1 MELKS
6 STIIK
11 PTSDVLIVTLLTVGC
26 IVVSLIVLM
35 YLLPGSYFSSYP
47 FIPLFFYGYALI
59 TRFLA
64 NKAIKSLSSKKV
76 LYVFLLA
83 KTMKIVLSMIILFII
98 IFAFKENAKAFS
110 LIFMSFYMVFLVY
123 DTWFFSK
130 LKKK

>member
-11 PTSDVLIVTLLTVGC
+11 PTSDVLIVTLLTAGC
-26 IVVSLIVLM
+26 IVVSLIILM

-98 IFAFKENAKAFS
+98 IFAFKENA
-110 LIFMSFYMVFLVY
+110 
-123 DTWFFSK
+123 
-130 LKKK
+130 